1 MPVVLKKI
9 VLEVSSVK
17 EFPKLKP
24 KLQCEVN
31 ITKYTEN
38 VIHIIL
44 AVQ

>member
-9 VLEVSSVK
+9 VLEVSSVR

-24 KLQCEVN
+24 KLQRENN
-31 ITKYTEN
+31 IITEN

-44 AVQ
+44 TVQ